1 MAVGGARWV
10 QPRGAASIGVPRLTV
25 AKILNHAEQGVTA
38 VYDRHSYDREKRE
51 ALDAWAKPPPV
62 PTSTPRRHLGHHLLR
77 YSELCHGVA
86 NSARPE
92 QNQAAL
98 AEFVAPLEVCDY
110 PADASTAYGR
120 IRAELRRRGKP
131 IGPLDMLIAAHA
143 VHLGV
148 VLVTNDMTEFQRV
161 SSLRVESW
169 V

>member
-1 MAVGGARWV
+1 MRYLLDTNICIYIIKRKPEQVFRRFQRQRPGD
-10 QPRGAASIGVPRLTV
+10 IGISAIT
-25 AKILNHAEQGVTA
+25 
-38 VYDRHSYDREKRE
+38 
-51 ALDAWAKPPPV
+51 
-62 PTSTPRRHLGHHLLR
+62 
-77 YSELCHGVA
+77 YSELCYGVA

-131 IGPLDMLIAAHA
+131 IGPLDTLIAAHA

-148 VLVTNDMTEFQRV
+148 VLVTNDMTDFQRV